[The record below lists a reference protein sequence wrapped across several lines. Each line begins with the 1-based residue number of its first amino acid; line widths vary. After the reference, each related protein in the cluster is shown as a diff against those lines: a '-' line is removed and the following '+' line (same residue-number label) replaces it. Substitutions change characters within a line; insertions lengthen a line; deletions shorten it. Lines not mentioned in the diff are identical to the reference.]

1 MSTKK
6 TSRLRKDLT
15 EIPDWMRKKE
25 CPHKEKYMS
34 GKRILPKNISGKEKL
49 SDIVKDNFLAYNSA
63 RLGEGCRLFTEKM
76 LEADVTVGMSDRLP

>member
-49 SDIVKDNFLAYNSA
+49 SDIVKDNFSGLQ
-63 RLGEGCRLFTEKM
+63 LGAIG
-76 LEADVTVGMSDRLP
+76 